1 MSVHDRNCFFAKIK
15 LLSGKWKD
23 VYLINKSKVNNGIS
37 LYVSAAP
44 SFVETNFPSHRVT
57 SADDGKSKDLALSS
71 LVPRWECRWK
81 SGERIGGR
89 ELYSEFTYQKWRAV
103 KTFSPDFQHFLHLL
117 KFVTDTFCFA
127 ASTVSFC
134 TFTNLSLHLSH
145 KWLRHEDL
153 LYTVL
158 FNKFCVSMRVVYKI

>member
-1 MSVHDRNCFFAKIK
+1 MSLHDWNCFAKIK
-15 LLSGKWKD
+15 LLSGKRKD
-23 VYLINKSKVNNGIS
+23 IYLINNSKVNTGIS

-71 LVPRWECRWK
+71 LVPHWECRWK

-117 KFVTDTFCFA
+117 KSVTDKFCFA
-127 ASTVSFC
+127 ASIVSFC
-134 TFTNLSLHLSH
+134 IFTNFTSPLPQ
-145 KWLRHEDL
+145 KAEAWEPA
-153 LYTVL
+153 
-158 FNKFCVSMRVVYKI
+158 VYSFIQ